1 MKAMVWRN
9 KTGLGIEEIS
19 KPEAGPGRVLIK
31 AAACG
36 ICGSDL
42 FLYKN
47 RVLTDGCILG
57 HEIAGVVESVGDGV
71 SGVAA
76 GDRVLVRPCG
86 CGQCKHCA
94 RGNEN
99 ICSQRRSIGFGAVPG
114 GFADYL
120 CVEPDQCLPVPP
132 GLGLDQAALTDQ
144 LSTGLHALKLVRF
157 EPGQSA
163 LVLGAGPIGLCV
175 IIMLKHMGAAAIGV
189 TEMLPERK
197 ALAER
202 FGAHAVFDPTQPKLN
217 ASLAQLFGP
226 DGPDALF
233 ECSGTAP
240 ATQQAIAMAPR
251 GASIALVGMCSASV
265 SIIPMSL
272 FQRQIAIIGSFGNTQ
287 AECIECMDLMA
298 SGDIPSR
305 ELITKRIALE
315 QVPAEFE
322 LQLTSKTDIK
332 VQTQMFEETD

>member
-9 KTGLGIEEIS
+9 KTGLGIEDIP

-31 AAACG
+31 SAACG

-47 RVLTDGCILG
+47 RVLTEGCIPG
-57 HEIAGVVESVGDGV
+57 HEIAGVVEAVGADV
-71 SGVAA
+71 SGIAP
-76 GDRVLVRPCG
+76 GDRVLVRPNG
-86 CGQCKHCA
+86 CGECKHC
-94 RGNEN
+94 RSGNEN
-99 ICSQRRSIGFGAVPG
+99 ICSRRRSIGFGAVPG
-114 GFADYL
+114 GFAEYL
-120 CVEPDQCLPVPP
+120 TAEPDQCLALPA

-144 LSTGLHALKLVRF
+144 LSTGLHALNLVRF

-175 IIMLKHMGAAAIGV
+175 IIMLKQAGATAIGV

-197 ALAER
+197 ALAEQ

-217 ASLAQLFGP
+217 AALSDLFGP
-226 DGPDALF
+226 DGPDTLF

-240 ATQQAIAMAPR
+240 ATQQAIALAPR
-251 GASIALVGMCSASV
+251 GASIALVGMCSSSV

-272 FQRQIAIIGSFGNTQ
+272 FQRQLAIVGSFGNTQ
-287 AECIECMDLMA
+287 AECIECMNLMA
-298 SGDIPSR
+298 DARIPSR
-305 ELITKRIALE
+305 ELITKRIALD
-315 QVPAEFE
+315 QVPAEFD

-332 VQTQMFEETD
+332 VQTQMFEEK